1 MTNNKKRV
9 ILVLL
14 ILLVYLVQF
23 ILIKDTRIDG
33 DVMNLMVNN
42 YQQDILLHKFGIQ
55 NIFSDIKYANS
66 NRYISFLCQHIFFVS
81 FDSVYSI
88 FKSFFPKHEF
98 IYIYIAFAKL
108 LVQFFISILL
118 CQLISIDKSKICLNF
133 LIITLLVQHFGFYG
147 QFGIIDHSI
156 TYLFFYGITMIG
168 HLSQFIILKKY
179 YKNFNLIN
187 ATVFLGISWLTVF
200 SGSINYAIQ
209 LVTIPFLL
217 YYFRKEKNILLKT
230 TLILSWFF
238 GILSYLVNL
247 QNIEGQDSSVTII
260 MRYGL
265 ALKGLFILIFHHI
278 GWAILLLFLYY
289 QFKIYSKNNTLKID
303 KGIIRSVIGFI
314 LLYLILIPMGGYR
327 PYRPYII
334 RYDVIIPISLC
345 VFGMIIYL
353 NQFLVSI
360 KNYSKIL
367 LLFCLILFGFQ
378 FYKIDRNANQE
389 EKKIL
394 AEIENSKNLKIK
406 VSKGSKFLA
415 WDKIEPWQKDDLN
428 KFLDLLGFIQGNQ
441 LVEIVSD

>member
-1 MTNNKKRV
+1 
-9 ILVLL
+9 
-14 ILLVYLVQF
+14 
-23 ILIKDTRIDG
+23 
-33 DVMNLMVNN
+33 
-42 YQQDILLHKFGIQ
+42 
-55 NIFSDIKYANS
+55 
-66 NRYISFLCQHIFFVS
+66 
-81 FDSVYSI
+81 
-88 FKSFFPKHEF
+88 
-98 IYIYIAFAKL
+98 
-108 LVQFFISILL
+108 
-118 CQLISIDKSKICLNF
+118 
-133 LIITLLVQHFGFYG
+133 
-147 QFGIIDHSI
+147 
-156 TYLFFYGITMIG
+156 MIG